1 MEVGKLKNEALNDLV
16 ISEIH
21 MIRDDILIRPSIGED
36 CSAISF
42 GDMACVLTTDPIT
55 GSGSQIGRLAVHVCL
70 NDIAS
75 SGAET
80 AGLLLTLLCPV
91 GTEESEI
98 KDILHEANETAN
110 MMGVEIVGGHT
121 EITAAVNRTI
131 VSATAIG
138 KTSIQNLI
146 KTSGAKAGDYLY
158 LTKQAGTEGTAIIAT
173 DKASE
178 LADVLNKHELLT
190 AQEMISKI
198 SVVAEGRIG
207 SRVGVHA
214 MHDATEGGVLGAI
227 YEMCEASGK
236 GCKIHIDKIEVH
248 PITEKICEYYH
259 INPLKLIS
267 SGTMVMSIDKENAS
281 ALERALLDAD
291 IDYSRVGVVTDEMT
305 KKLIMGDSSVEE
317 IFDEIESPEADELY
331 KVIK

>member
-98 KDILHEANETAN
+98 
-110 MMGVEIVGGHT
+110 
-121 EITAAVNRTI
+121 
-131 VSATAIG
+131 
-138 KTSIQNLI
+138 
-146 KTSGAKAGDYLY
+146 
-158 LTKQAGTEGTAIIAT
+158 
-173 DKASE
+173 
-178 LADVLNKHELLT
+178 
-190 AQEMISKI
+190 
-198 SVVAEGRIG
+198 
-207 SRVGVHA
+207 
-214 MHDATEGGVLGAI
+214 
-227 YEMCEASGK
+227 
-236 GCKIHIDKIEVH
+236 
-248 PITEKICEYYH
+248 
-259 INPLKLIS
+259 
-267 SGTMVMSIDKENAS
+267 
-281 ALERALLDAD
+281 
-291 IDYSRVGVVTDEMT
+291 
-305 KKLIMGDSSVEE
+305 
-317 IFDEIESPEADELY
+317 
-331 KVIK
+331 